1 MARYNQEWDDIG
13 RNIENII
20 DRAVNSQDYQKLNQ
34 TIRQAVETAVDLGT
48 DAVKRATRPPKRPI
62 VEEAEP
68 RNGYRRVCWEDQ
80 EPTYRDRQTNFRQ
93 DREPTLIYR
102 DYQRHVVKESQN
114 LPVLYGKTG
123 GKTAGGIIK
132 IVSGALVGSASIVGA
147 IGSLVL
153 ILTEGTALP
162 LVMSL
167 GALGGGA
174 GLMVNGIE
182 TLGRISRF
190 GAYRRALGAKTHC
203 ALEKLSGV
211 VGKNERFVRR
221 ELQKMIKQGYFLQ
234 GHLDKEGQ
242 NLITSNE
249 TYRHFEQSRLA
260 LEERQKQEQQQKRLA
275 EETERRAEQERRRE
289 NQSAENQ
296 SKESQREAEVQS
308 KQGQAAYPKEVQEV
322 LDRGNAF
329 IAEIRQCNDLI
340 PGEEISEKISRM
352 ELIVQRIFLRAEEHP
367 EIVPDLKK
375 LMQYYLPMTVKLL
388 KAYADMDAQPVQGQ
402 TIQNSKR
409 EIEATLDTLNQAFEK
424 LLDSVFQET
433 ALDVSSDISVLNTL
447 LAQEG
452 LVEDDIMKAKR
463 SNPNR

>member
-13 RNIENII
+13 RNIEDII

-62 VEEAEP
+62 VEEAP
-68 RNGYRRVCWEDQ
+68 DYGSRRTSYRGNQ
-80 EPTYRDRQTNFRQ
+80 TYRARPVDFQEERQ
-93 DREPTLIYR
+93 PTLIYR

-132 IVSGALVGSASIVGA
+132 IVSGALVGAASIVGA

-162 LVMSL
+162 LVMAL
-167 GALGGGA
+167 GALGGGT

-182 TLGRISRF
+182 TLCRVGRF
-190 GAYRRALGAKTHC
+190 GAYRKALGAKTYC

-260 LEERQKQEQQQKRLA
+260 LEERQKQEQQRKRL
-275 EETERRAEQERRRE
+275 EEQTERQAEQEQR
-289 NQSAENQ
+289 
-296 SKESQREAEVQS
+296 KEKQKEAETQP
-308 KQGQAAYPKEVQEV
+308 KQEQTAYPKEVQEV

-329 IAEIRQCNDLI
+329 IAEIRQCNDRI

-402 TIQNSKR
+402 TIRASKR

-452 LVEDDIMKAKR
+452 LVEDDIMKSRK